1 MRKERFWGLHFD
13 FHAGNDVEIGGN
25 TNAED
30 IERYILDADPDFIQC
45 DCKGHPGN
53 ACYPTKIGKSADKLV
68 ADNLKVWVET
78 AHKHGVPIYM
88 HYSGIIDEA
97 YCRSHPEFEALNVEG
112 KGRERHSK
120 VSLFSP
126 YLTDYMI
133 PQIKELITE
142 YKVDGIWVDG
152 DCWAVQEDY
161 SDCAKRVIGDV
172 SQEENRA
179 LMRDKFFEYVRTYVD
194 EIHAFNPDFMI
205 TSNWAYTSRMPEL
218 PTDRGINIDYISG
231 DLAPNNSINEGR
243 HESRFIALRGLPW
256 DIMSWGF
263 NFEDMSDKSD
273 IQLMQEAAIVL
284 SQGGG
289 FQIYTAQAKDGS
301 ARKYSGNRFSSVAK
315 FVRARKFLFNKKPF
329 ATFGI
334 LFDKDHYYSN
344 ANCFNA
350 EGCINAI
357 RGALYS
363 FLDVGYTA
371 NILLT
376 SQRDEYKNHD
386 VLVVAETDSM
396 SDESIENLIT
406 YATNGGKI
414 LVIGKN
420 VCKKF
425 LDKRTISYG
434 EENKKT
440 HERICVSYG
449 EKCNRAIYLCVEDK
463 ATLIHS
469 CYTDGECLV
478 LQDGEGKLCYD
489 KVPYTCFAPAYKT
502 EKVGKGSVT
511 YIPFD
516 FGSGYFNL
524 ANLTK
529 KAFVKEVLSSITEKS
544 VDVNNNNI
552 DVSTQRDENKV
563 YVNLVNVSQG
573 RQSLTYTSYDEIYP
587 ALNVTVKINFPT
599 KQVSLPFG
607 ENYTVDYKAD
617 CAIVKI
623 EKIDIHTVI
632 VCE

>member
-1 MRKERFWGLHFD
+1 MKKERFWGLHFD
-13 FHAGNDVEIGGN
+13 FHAGNEIEIGGN
-25 TNAED
+25 TTAED

-53 ACYPTKIGKSADKLV
+53 ACYPTKVGKQADKLV

-88 HYSGIIDEA
+88 HYSGVIDEA
-97 YCRSHPEFEALNVEG
+97 YCKAHPEFEALNVEG
-112 KGRERHSK
+112 KGRERHNK

-126 YLTDYMI
+126 YVTEYMI

-152 DCWAVQEDY
+152 DCWAVMEDY
-161 SDCAKRVIGDV
+161 SALAKQQIGDLPL
-172 SQEENRA
+172 EENRA
-179 LMRDKFFEYVRTYVD
+179 LMRDKFFEYLRTYVD

-205 TSNWAYTSRMPEL
+205 TSNWAYTSRIPEL
-218 PTDRGINIDYISG
+218 PSERGINIDYISG

-243 HESRFIALRGLPW
+243 HEARFIALRGLPW

-263 NFEDMSDKSD
+263 THEDMSDKSD

-301 ARKYSGNRFSSVAK
+301 ARKYSGDRFSSVAK
-315 FVRARKFLFNKKPF
+315 FVRERKFLFNKKPF
-329 ATFGI
+329 AKLGI
-334 LFDKDHYYSN
+334 LFDKDHYYSK

-350 EGCINAI
+350 SGCINPI

-376 SQRDEYKNHD
+376 HQQDEWQNHE
-386 VLVVAETDSM
+386 VLVASEIENM

-406 YATNGGKI
+406 YATNGGKL

-425 LDKRTISYG
+425 LDKRNIEY
-434 EENKKT
+434 EEKT
-440 HERICVSYG
+440 S
-449 EKCNRAIYLCVEDK
+449 NRIYLLQDYN
-463 ATLIHS
+463 ASLIHS
-469 CYTDGECLV
+469 VYKCDGECLV

-489 KVPYTCFAPAYKT
+489 KVPYTYFAPAYKS
-502 EKVGKGSVT
+502 EKVGKGSIT

-516 FGSGYFNL
+516 FGSGYLNL
-524 ANLTK
+524 ANITK
-529 KAFVKEVLSSITEKS
+529 KAFIKEVLSSITEKS

-552 DVSTQRDENKV
+552 DVSTQRDGNKV

-573 RQSLTYTSYDEIYP
+573 RQSLAYTSYDEIYP
-587 ALNVTVKINFPT
+587 AFNVTVKINFPT

-607 ENYTVDYKAD
+607 ENYTVEYKAD
-617 CAIVKI
+617 CTIVTI
-623 EKIDIHTVI
+623 EKVDIHTVI
-632 VCE
+632 ICE